1 MFRASYYKERG
12 MGWLGK
18 MVGGT
23 IGFAL
28 GGPLGAVA
36 GAVFGH
42 AFDRS
47 EARIFSD
54 ERQRLSSGEE
64 SQFAFFIGAFSM
76 LAKLSQADGRVSQT
90 EVTSIEKF
98 MAFDLNLNR
107 ESQTV
112 AMNIFQAAMTS
123 PGTFQDFAIQ
133 FYERFRFQPQL
144 LDVMIDILLRVSIAD
159 GDLSEAEEHLILS
172 AKFIFNI
179 SDSQYAAIKSKYL
192 KDDDKYYNILGITRN
207 DTNEVIRRRYRK
219 LVKEYHPDM
228 IASKGLPEEFT
239 KLAEDKFR
247 EIQEAYDIIRKERS
261 IK

>member
-1 MFRASYYKERG
+1 

-28 GGPLGAVA
+28 GGPLGAIA

-47 EARIFSD
+47 EERTFMD

-76 LAKLSQADGRVSQT
+76 LAKLSQADGRVSQA

-112 AMNIFQAAMTS
+112 AMNIFQAAMAS
-123 PGTFQDFAIQ
+123 PGTFQEFAAQ

-144 LDVMIDILLRVSIAD
+144 LHVMLDILLRVSIAD
-159 GDLSEAEEHLILS
+159 GTLSRVEERLILS
-172 AKFIFNI
+172 AKSIFSI
-179 SDSQYAAIKSKYL
+179 SDSQYVAIKSKYTT
-192 KDDDKYYNILGITRN
+192 DTDKYYAILGITRN
-207 DTNEVIRRRYRK
+207 DSDEVIRTRYRK

-247 EIQEAYDIIRKERS
+247 EIQEAYDRVREERDAEGG
-261 IK
+261 IQ

>member
-1 MFRASYYKERG
+1 

-18 MVGGT
+18 VVGGT

-47 EARIFSD
+47 EDRLFSD
-54 ERQRLSSGEE
+54 DRQRLSSGEE

-76 LAKLSQADGRVSQT
+76 LAKLSQVDGRVSQ
-90 EVTSIEKF
+90 EEMSSIERF
-98 MAFDLNLNR
+98 MAYDLNLNPQ
-107 ESQTV
+107 SQTV
-112 AMNIFQAAMTS
+112 AMNIFQAALAS
-123 PGTFQDFAIQ
+123 PGTFQDFASQ
-133 FYERFRFQPQL
+133 FYDRFRFQPQL
-144 LDVMIDILLRVSIAD
+144 LDLMMDILLRVSVAD
-159 GDLSEAEEHLILS
+159 GTLSSSEEQLIFS
-172 AKFIFNI
+172 AKSIFNI
-179 SDSQYAAIKSKYL
+179 GDTQYNAIKSRHI
-192 KDDDKYYNILGITRN
+192 KDDDKYYVILGLSKN
-207 DTNEVIRRRYRK
+207 DTSEAIKARYRS

-239 KLAEDKFR
+239 ALAEDKFR
-247 EIQEAYDIIRKERS
+247 EIQEAYDAIRRERG

>member
-1 MFRASYYKERG
+1 

-18 MVGGT
+18 VVGGT

-28 GGPLGAVA
+28 GGPLGGIA

-47 EARIFSD
+47 EERTFSNQ
-54 ERQRLSSGEE
+54 RQRLSPGEE

-76 LAKLSQADGRVSQT
+76 LAKLSQSDGRVSQE

-98 MAFDLNLNR
+98 MLFDLNLNQQ
-107 ESQTV
+107 SQAV
-112 AMNIFQAAMTS
+112 AMNIFQAALVS
-123 PGTFQDFAIQ
+123 PGTFQAFATQ

-144 LDVMIDILLRVSIAD
+144 LDIMIDIMLRVSIAD
-159 GDLSEAEEHLILS
+159 GTLSPSEERLILS
-172 AKFIFNI
+172 AKSIFSI
-179 SDSQYAAIKSKYL
+179 SDSQYTAIKSRYIR
-192 KDDDKYYNILGITRN
+192 DDDKYYAILGTTRN
-207 DTNEVIRRRYRK
+207 DTDERIRTQYRK

-239 KLAEDKFR
+239 KLAQDKFR
-247 EIQEAYDIIRKERS
+247 EIQEAYDIVRKERD

>member
-1 MFRASYYKERG
+1 

-18 MVGGT
+18 VVGGT

-28 GGPLGAVA
+28 GGPLGSIA

-47 EARIFSD
+47 EERTFSE
-54 ERQRLSSGEE
+54 ERQRLSPGEE
-64 SQFAFFIGAFSM
+64 SQFSFFIGAFSM
-76 LAKLSQADGRVSQT
+76 LAKLSQADGRVSQE

-98 MAFDLNLNR
+98 MVFDLNLNR
-107 ESQTV
+107 ESQAV
-112 AMNIFQAAMTS
+112 AMNIFQAAMAS
-123 PGTFQDFAIQ
+123 PGTFQDFAAQ

-159 GDLSEAEEHLILS
+159 GVLSEAEERLVLS
-172 AKFIFNI
+172 AKFIFSI
-179 SDSQYAAIKSKYL
+179 SDSQYTAIKSRYI
-192 KDDDKYYNILGITRN
+192 KDDDKYYTILGTARN
-207 DTNEVIRRRYRK
+207 DTNETIKTRYRK

-247 EIQEAYDIIRKERS
+247 EIQEAYDVVRRERH

>member
-1 MFRASYYKERG
+1 

-18 MVGGT
+18 VVGGT

-28 GGPLGAVA
+28 GGPLGSIA

-47 EARIFSD
+47 EERTFSE
-54 ERQRLSSGEE
+54 ERQRLSPGEE
-64 SQFAFFIGAFSM
+64 SQFSFFIGAFSM
-76 LAKLSQADGRVSQT
+76 LAKLSQADGRVSQE

-98 MAFDLNLNR
+98 MVFDLNLNR
-107 ESQTV
+107 ESQAV
-112 AMNIFQAAMTS
+112 AMNIFQAAMAS
-123 PGTFQDFAIQ
+123 PGTFQDFAAQ

-159 GDLSEAEEHLILS
+159 GVLSKAEERLVLS
-172 AKFIFNI
+172 AKFIFSI
-179 SDSQYAAIKSKYL
+179 SDSQYTAIKSRYI
-192 KDDDKYYNILGITRN
+192 KDDDKYYTILGTARN
-207 DTNEVIRRRYRK
+207 DTNETIKTKYRK

-247 EIQEAYDIIRKERS
+247 EIQEAYDVVRRERH

>member
-1 MFRASYYKERG
+1 

-28 GGPLGAVA
+28 GGPLGGIA

-47 EARIFSD
+47 EERTFSG
-54 ERQRLSSGEE
+54 EGRQRLSSGEE

-76 LAKLSQADGRVSQT
+76 LAKLSQIDGRVSQE

-98 MAFDLNLNR
+98 MVVDLKLNQQ
-107 ESQTV
+107 SQAV
-112 AMNIFQAAMTS
+112 AMNIFQAAMAS
-123 PGTFQDFAIQ
+123 PGTFQDFATQ

-144 LDVMIDILLRVSIAD
+144 LDVMMDILLRVSIAD
-159 GDLSEAEEHLILS
+159 GALSQSEERLILA
-172 AKFIFNI
+172 AKSIFSI
-179 SDSQYAAIKSKYL
+179 SDSQYTAIKSRHII
-192 KDDDKYYNILGITRN
+192 DDDKYYAILGVTRN
-207 DTNEVIRRRYRK
+207 DTEETIKKTYRR

-247 EIQEAYDIIRKERS
+247 EIQGAYEVVSKEFNTEDRS
-261 IK
+261 QNTE

>member
-1 MFRASYYKERG
+1 

-28 GGPLGAVA
+28 GGPLGAIA

-47 EARIFSD
+47 EERTFSG
-54 ERQRLSSGEE
+54 EGQRLSPGEE

-76 LAKLSQADGRVSQT
+76 LAKLSQADGRVSQE

-98 MAFDLNLNR
+98 MVFDLNLNR
-107 ESQTV
+107 ESQAV
-112 AMNIFQAAMTS
+112 AMNIFQAAMEA
-123 PGTFQDFAIQ
+123 PGTFRDFAAQ

-144 LDVMIDILLRVSIAD
+144 LDVMLDILLRVSIAD
-159 GDLSEAEEHLILS
+159 GTLSEVEERLILA
-172 AKFIFNI
+172 AKSTFNI
-179 SDSQYAAIKSKYL
+179 SDSQYNAIKSRYI
-192 KDDDKYYNILGITRN
+192 KDDGKYYAILGVSRN
-207 DTNEVIRRRYRK
+207 DTDEVIRTRYRK

-247 EIQEAYDIIRKERS
+247 EIQEAYDLIRKERR
-261 IK
+261 IEGGTG